1 MHCKFAS
8 LLVAAFLALPS
19 IAQSDEVSFDSASAD
34 IQNQL
39 EVAIAELAELRD
51 RIASETIPMSRE
63 LSSLE
68 AELREVRAEYD
79 GTVRVLDGRTLD
91 LTNLGA
97 DIKRRTDEASYLN
110 NLLSEFIRNFEP
122 RLHIAEVQRYE
133 ERIEAARIAPESS
146 NLSPAEV
153 YAEQIK
159 ILDLALER
167 LEDSF
172 GGTRFGGTAVDDDGS
187 VLAGQFVL
195 IGPAGVFLADDGRT
209 GASHPDPRANS
220 LEPSMLSFINPVDA
234 EAAKALVQD
243 GSGTFPLDPTLLNA
257 RKIEE
262 TEESFLE
269 HVQKGGPVMYPI
281 AGMFVAA
288 MLVSI
293 YKYFSMLFIP
303 GASKRRIK
311 RLGAAVLAND
321 PDTALAEARRIG
333 GPTGRMLADGIEHMD
348 HPKELV
354 EEIMYESV
362 LDTKLKLQ
370 RLLPLVAIIAAAAPL
385 MGLLGTVTGII
396 NTFKMITVFGTGDPK
411 TLSGGISEALITTK
425 FGLVVAIPS
434 LIIHAFLNRT
444 AKGKVDGME
453 QAAISF
459 TNVLAILQGKTTD
472 EPVDE
477 EPEEVDSAADSS
489 NEETE
494 SEGSE
499 D

>member
-1 MHCKFAS
+1 MHCNFAS

-19 IAQSDEVSFDSASAD
+19 IAQSDEVTFDSASAD

-51 RIASETIPMSRE
+51 RIASETVPLSQE
-63 LSSLE
+63 LSALE
-68 AELREVRAEYD
+68 AELQEVRSEYD
-79 GTVRVLDGRTLD
+79 STVRLLDGRTLD
-91 LTNLGA
+91 LTNLAA
-97 DIKRRTDEASYLN
+97 DIKSRNDEASYLN

-122 RLHIAEVQRYE
+122 RLHIAEVQRYGD
-133 ERIEAARIAPESS
+133 RIEAARIAPESS
-146 NLSPAEV
+146 NLTPAEI

-167 LEDSF
+167 LEDAF

-220 LEPSMLSFINPVDA
+220 LEPSMLSFINPADA
-234 EAAKALVQD
+234 EAAQGLVQD
-243 GSGTFPLDPTLLNA
+243 GAGTFPLDPTLLNA

-293 YKYFSMLFIP
+293 LKYFSMLFTP

-321 PDTALAEARRIG
+321 SETALAEARRIG

-362 LDTKLKLQ
+362 LETKLKLQ

-434 LIIHAFLNRT
+434 LIIHAFLSRT
-444 AKGKVDGME
+444 AKGKIDGME

-459 TNVLAILQGKTTD
+459 TNVLAILQGK
-472 EPVDE
+472 PAE
-477 EPEEVDSAADSS
+477 EAADQESEEMAPTSAAA
-489 NEETE
+489 EESTQ
-494 SEGSE
+494 E
-499 D
+499 DGED

>member
-1 MHCKFAS
+1 MHCNFAS

-19 IAQSDEVSFDSASAD
+19 IAQSDEVTFDSASAD

-51 RIASETIPMSRE
+51 RIASETVPLSRE
-63 LSSLE
+63 LSALE
-68 AELREVRAEYD
+68 TELQEVRSEYD
-79 GTVRVLDGRTLD
+79 STVRLLDGRTLD
-91 LTNLGA
+91 LTNLAA
-97 DIKRRTDEASYLN
+97 DIKSRNDEASYLN

-122 RLHIAEVQRYE
+122 RLHIAEVQRYGD
-133 ERIEAARIAPESS
+133 RIEAARIAPESS
-146 NLSPAEV
+146 NLTPAEI

-220 LEPSMLSFINPVDA
+220 LEPSMLSFINPADA
-234 EAAKALVQD
+234 EAAQGLVQD
-243 GSGTFPLDPTLLNA
+243 GAGTFPLDPTLLNA

-262 TEESFLE
+262 TEETFLE

-293 YKYFSMLFIP
+293 LKYFSMLFTP

-321 PDTALAEARRIG
+321 SETALAEARHIG

-362 LDTKLKLQ
+362 LETKLKLQ

-434 LIIHAFLNRT
+434 LIIHAFLSRT
-444 AKGKVDGME
+444 AKGKIDGME

-459 TNVLAILQGKTTD
+459 TNVLAILQGK
-472 EPVDE
+472 PAE
-477 EPEEVDSAADSS
+477 EALDQESEEIAPTSAAA
-489 NEETE
+489 EESTQ
-494 SEGSE
+494 E
-499 D
+499 DGED